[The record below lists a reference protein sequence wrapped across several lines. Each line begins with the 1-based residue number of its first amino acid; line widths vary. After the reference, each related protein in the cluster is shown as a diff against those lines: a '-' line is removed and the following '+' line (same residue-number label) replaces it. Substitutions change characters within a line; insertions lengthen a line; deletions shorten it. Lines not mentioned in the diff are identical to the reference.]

1 MASKKT
7 NDPNSDATTSA
18 QKVTSKEAREQ
29 YVKLLQSYHSDPT
42 LTYQKLAENILHK
55 PELGREYDQQVVKEA
70 LKTAEKSPDVL
81 SAAIAQ
87 GPYVQYHL
95 NSDKQQNVSEYLAE
109 VQKSYTAAQGIS
121 QEQVSKQHNSGNQ
134 PEPQQATSILNS
146 KPEVGSEVVP
156 ARQSSREA
164 EDYALGIVQMLDQRR
179 INVDR
184 LQIDVNGETVFK
196 MRDGDIDPRKTSI
209 TSEQTELLKKALSD
223 PASLNGTVK
232 ITQGNQVLLHVS
244 DGRVL
249 IDSAGLSKQSAK
261 VEVTTPESPSKGLYE
276 RFSKEVNSKGL
287 QATKDVAVNALKAGV
302 KHEQVLDMLK
312 AHDPS
317 YQKLA
322 QSQGEK
328 VAERTFGKLV
338 DDAEVKLMQEKM
350 PQQQQSQEV
359 KASKSVKV

>member
-1 MASKKT
+1 MAPQNTNSSGNGEAKT
-7 NDPNSDATTSA
+7 QKAIPN
-18 QKVTSKEAREQ
+18 EPREQ
-29 YVKLLQSYHSDPT
+29 YVKMLQDYHNDPSLSYE
-42 LTYQKLAENILHK
+42 KLAKNIK
-55 PELGREYDQQVVKEA
+55 RNPEIGPEYDQQVVKEA
-70 LKTAEKSPDVL
+70 LKTAEKSPDAL

-87 GPYVQYHL
+87 GPYVQNHL
-95 NSDKQQNVSEYLAE
+95 NPDKQQNVSSYLAE
-109 VQKSYTAAQGIS
+109 IQKSYTSAQNIQ
-121 QEQVSKQHNSGNQ
+121 QEQLNKQQNNGQQ
-134 PEPQQATSILNS
+134 PEQQQATITSGAKSEI
-146 KPEVGSEVVP
+146 GAEVVP
-156 ARQSSREA
+156 VQKGLREA

-196 MRDGDIDPRKTSI
+196 MRDGDINSRKTSI
-209 TSEQTELLKKALSD
+209 TTEHTELIKKALSD
-223 PASLNGTVK
+223 PASLNGSVK

-244 DGRVL
+244 GGRVL
-249 IDSAGLSKQSAK
+249 IDSAGLTKQSAK
-261 VEVTTPESPSKGLYE
+261 VEVNTPDSPSKVLYE
-276 RFSKEVNSKGL
+276 RFSKEVNSNGL
-287 QATKDVAVNALKAGV
+287 QATKDTAVNALKAGV
-302 KHEQVLDMLK
+302 KHEQVIDMLK

-350 PQQQQSQEV
+350 PQQQHPQEV